1 MSPAQRPLCR
11 QDLLQVLPGLLLVG
25 GEVGELWRE
34 GGREGGDGGREERA
48 RPAKLESCWPLS
60 LKKHF

>member
-34 GGREGGDGGREERA
+34 GEREGMGGGRRGYVPLIIRVLLA
-48 RPAKLESCWPLS
+48 RLS